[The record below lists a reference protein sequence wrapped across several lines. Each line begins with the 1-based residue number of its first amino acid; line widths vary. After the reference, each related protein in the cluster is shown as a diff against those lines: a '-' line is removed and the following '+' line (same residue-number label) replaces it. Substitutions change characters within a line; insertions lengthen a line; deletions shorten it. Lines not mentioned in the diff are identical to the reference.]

1 MNKSPARL
9 NRLKRLARTL
19 DSSIV
24 LPGGYRI
31 GMDGVIGLVPG
42 VGDLVGAALSTY
54 IIFESARL
62 GASTGLLVR
71 MMLNVLVE
79 TAVGVIPVLGD
90 LFDFAWKANDRNVA
104 LLERANL
111 PEPSATASPRR
122 RLGVAVVALL
132 LGFIVV
138 LIAIFV
144 LAIQVL
150 LALATAAAYAPPL
163 AQSLL
168 LPLVSIRQSKTRRKH

>member
-1 MNKSPARL
+1 MNNSPARL

-31 GMDGVIGLVPG
+31 GLDGFIGLVP
-42 VGDLVGAALSTY
+42 VAGDLVGAALSTY

-62 GASTGLLVR
+62 GASMWLLVR
-71 MMLNVLVE
+71 MMFNVLLE

-104 LLERANL
+104 LLERADL
-111 PEPSATASPRR
+111 PESSDTGSPRR
-122 RLGVAVVALL
+122 RLGGAVAALL

-138 LIAIFV
+138 LIAILV

-150 LALATAAAYAPPL
+150 LAVLTAL
-163 AQSLL
+163 
-168 LPLVSIRQSKTRRKH
+168 